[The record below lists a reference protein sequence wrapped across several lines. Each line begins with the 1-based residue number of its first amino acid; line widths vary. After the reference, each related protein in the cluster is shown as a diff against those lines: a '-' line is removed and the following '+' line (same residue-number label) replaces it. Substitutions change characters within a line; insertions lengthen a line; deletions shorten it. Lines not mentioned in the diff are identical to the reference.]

1 LNGQRNGAEINR
13 NPENFRRPA
22 LAVRDAAVEPHL
34 TERLWRDDASVADAS
49 AITAELTDAV
59 IDRLLSVPPDLE
71 ARVYE
76 AMRYSALAPGKR
88 MRPLLVLAG
97 ARLFGVVERSALQVA
112 AAIEMVHAYSLIHDD
127 LPAMDNS
134 DLRRGR
140 PTCHK
145 KFDDATAVLAGDGLL
160 TMAFGVLAHP
170 DTHGDPAVRCELVAA
185 LAQAAGAAG
194 MVGGQMIDLIAEK
207 QILDIGATTRLQRMK
222 TGALIAFACEAGAIL
237 AKAPAEMRTA
247 LRGYAH
253 DLGLA
258 FQIADDLLDIEGSAA
273 ETGKPIGADAA
284 AGKATFVS
292 ILGVERARAQ
302 AELLV
307 RQAAAHLDLFEERAE
322 LLRQVAR
329 FVVNRRM

>member
-1 LNGQRNGAEINR
+1 LTESLWLDTVSVDEA
-13 NPENFRRPA
+13 
-22 LAVRDAAVEPHL
+22 AAV
-34 TERLWRDDASVADAS
+34 
-49 AITAELTDAV
+49 TAKLTDSI
-59 IDRLLSVPPDLE
+59 IDGLLKVPPGLE

-88 MRPLLVLAG
+88 LRPLLVLAG
-97 ARLFGVVERSALQVA
+97 ARLFGVARRNALQVG

-145 KFDDATAVLAGDGLL
+145 AFDEATAILAGDGLL
-160 TMAFGVLAHP
+160 TMAFEALSHP
-170 DTHGDPAVRCELVAA
+170 DTHGHAAVRCELVAA
-185 LAQAAGAAG
+185 LAGAAGAAG
-194 MVGGQMIDLIAEK
+194 MVGGQMIDLIAET
-207 QILDIGATTRLQRMK
+207 QTLELGAITRLQRMK

-237 AKAPAEMRTA
+237 AQAPHEARLA

-258 FQIADDLLDIEGSAA
+258 FQIADDLLDVEGSAE
-273 ETGKPIGADAA
+273 ETGKPVGADAA

-302 AELLV
+302 AELLIN
-307 RQAAAHLDLFEERAE
+307 QAVAHLDLFEQRAE

-329 FVVNRRM
+329 FVIDRRT

>member
-1 LNGQRNGAEINR
+1 M
-13 NPENFRRPA
+13 
-22 LAVRDAAVEPHL
+22 
-34 TERLWRDDASVADAS
+34 TETLWADDVSVAEAS
-49 AITAELTDAV
+49 EITASLTDAV
-59 IDRLLSVPPDLE
+59 LDRILAVPPGLE
-71 ARVYE
+71 ARVYD

-88 MRPLLVLAG
+88 LRPLLVLGG
-97 ARLFGVVERSALQVA
+97 ARLFGVARRSALQVA

-140 PTCHK
+140 PTSHK
-145 KFDDATAVLAGDGLL
+145 EFDEATAVLAGDGLL
-160 TMAFGVLAHP
+160 TMAFEVLSHP
-170 DTHGDPAVRCELVAA
+170 DTHGDPAVRCELVSSLAA
-185 LAQAAGAAG
+185 AAGPAG

-207 QILDIGATTRLQRMK
+207 RRLDIGAITRLQRMK
-222 TGALIAFACEAGAIL
+222 TGALIAFSCEAGAVL
-237 AKAPAEMRTA
+237 AKAAPEVRMA

-258 FQIADDLLDIEGSAA
+258 FQIADDLLDVEGSAA
-273 ETGKPIGADAA
+273 ETGKPVGADAA

-292 ILGVERARAQ
+292 ILGVDRARAQ

-307 RQAAAHLDLFEERAE
+307 GQAIAHLELFEDKAE

-329 FVVNRRM
+329 FVVNRRT

>member
-1 LNGQRNGAEINR
+1 M
-13 NPENFRRPA
+13 
-22 LAVRDAAVEPHL
+22 
-34 TERLWRDDASVADAS
+34 TETLWADDVSVAEAS
-49 AITAELTDAV
+49 EITANLTDAV
-59 IDRLLSVPPDLE
+59 LDRILAVPPGLE
-71 ARVYE
+71 ARVYD

-88 MRPLLVLAG
+88 LRPLLVLGG
-97 ARLFGVVERSALQVA
+97 ARLFGVARRSALQVA

-140 PTCHK
+140 PTSHK
-145 KFDDATAVLAGDGLL
+145 EFDEATAVLAGDGLL
-160 TMAFGVLAHP
+160 TMAFEVLSHP
-170 DTHGDPAVRCELVAA
+170 DTHGDPAVRCELVSSLAA
-185 LAQAAGAAG
+185 AAGPAG

-207 QILDIGATTRLQRMK
+207 RRLDIGAITRLQRMK
-222 TGALIAFACEAGAIL
+222 TGALIAFSCEAGAVL
-237 AKAPAEMRTA
+237 AKAAPEVRMA

-258 FQIADDLLDIEGSAA
+258 FQIADDLLDVEGSAA
-273 ETGKPIGADAA
+273 ETGKPVGADAA

-292 ILGVERARAQ
+292 ILGVDRARAQ

-307 RQAAAHLDLFEERAE
+307 GQAIAHLELFEDKAE

-329 FVVNRRM
+329 FVVNRRT

>member
-1 LNGQRNGAEINR
+1 M
-13 NPENFRRPA
+13 
-22 LAVRDAAVEPHL
+22 
-34 TERLWRDDASVADAS
+34 
-49 AITAELTDAV
+49 ELTDSV
-59 IDRLLSVPPDLE
+59 IDGLLRPPPGLE

-88 MRPLLVLAG
+88 LRPLLVLASS
-97 ARLFGVVERSALQVA
+97 RLFGVARGSALQVA
-112 AAIEMVHAYSLIHDD
+112 AALEMVHAYSLIHDD

-145 KFDDATAVLAGDGLL
+145 AFDEATAVLAGDGLL
-160 TMAFGVLAHP
+160 TMAFEVLSHP
-170 DTHGDPAVRCELVAA
+170 DTHGSPSVRCELVAA
-185 LAQAAGAAG
+185 LAAAAGGAG

-207 QILDIGATTRLQRMK
+207 QPLDMGAITRLQRMK

-237 AKAPAEMRTA
+237 ARAPHEVRLA

-258 FQIADDLLDIEGSAA
+258 FQIADDLLDVEGSAE
-273 ETGKPIGADAA
+273 ETGKPVGADAA

-307 RQAAAHLDLFEERAE
+307 GQAVAHLDLFEQRAE

-329 FVVNRRM
+329 FVIDRRT

>member
-1 LNGQRNGAEINR
+1 LTDGLWLDTATVDE
-13 NPENFRRPA
+13 A
-22 LAVRDAAVEPHL
+22 AAV
-34 TERLWRDDASVADAS
+34 TVRL
-49 AITAELTDAV
+49 
-59 IDRLLSVPPDLE
+59 IDSLLDGLLKSPLGLE
-71 ARVYE
+71 SRVYD

-88 MRPLLVLAG
+88 LRPLLVLAS
-97 ARLFGVVERSALQVA
+97 ARLFGVARRSALQVA

-145 KFDDATAVLAGDGLL
+145 AFDEATAVLAGDGLL
-160 TMAFGVLAHP
+160 TMAFEALSHP
-170 DTHGDPAVRCELVAA
+170 DAHGSPVVRCELVAA
-185 LAQAAGAAG
+185 LAAAAGGAG

-207 QILDIGATTRLQRMK
+207 TPLDIGAITRLQRMK
-222 TGALIAFACEAGAIL
+222 TGALIAFSCESGAIL
-237 AKAPAEMRTA
+237 AQAPHELRLA

-258 FQIADDLLDIEGSAA
+258 FQIADDLLDVEGSAS
-273 ETGKPIGADAA
+273 ETGKPVGADAA

-307 RQAAAHLDLFEERAE
+307 GQAVAHLDLFEQRAE

-329 FVVNRRM
+329 FVIDRRT

>member
-1 LNGQRNGAEINR
+1 
-13 NPENFRRPA
+13 
-22 LAVRDAAVEPHL
+22 L
-34 TERLWRDDASVADAS
+34 TEGLWPDSASVDVAA
-49 AITAELTDAV
+49 AATATLTDSV
-59 IDRLLSVPPDLE
+59 LERLLRPPPGLE

-88 MRPLLVLAG
+88 LRPLLVLASSQ
-97 ARLFGVVERSALQVA
+97 LFGVSRTCALQVA

-145 KFDDATAVLAGDGLL
+145 AFDDATAVLAGDGLL
-160 TMAFGVLAHP
+160 TMAFEVLSHP
-170 DTHGDPAVRCELVAA
+170 DTHGDPAVRCELVSA
-185 LAQAAGAAG
+185 LAAAAGSTG
-194 MVGGQMIDLIAEK
+194 MVGGQMIDLIAETRT
-207 QILDIGATTRLQRMK
+207 LDIGAITRLQRMK
-222 TGALIAFACEAGAIL
+222 TGALIAFSCEAGAIL
-237 AKAPAEMRTA
+237 AKASPELRTA

-258 FQIADDLLDIEGSAA
+258 FQIADDLLDVEGSAT
-273 ETGKPIGADAA
+273 EIGKPVGADAA

-302 AELLV
+302 AQLLV
-307 RQAAAHLDLFEERAE
+307 DQAVAHLDLFEQRAE

-329 FVVNRRM
+329 FVVNRRT